1 MYRKKQF
8 PEGSVIFMWTDKF
21 CHCCQNSTL
30 QECSILRFLSLVV
43 IKWLL
48 RFFFLKSIP
57 QIKTILLPPDRVNMG

>member
-8 PEGSVIFMWTDKF
+8 PEGSVIFMWTDKL
-21 CHCCQNSTL
+21 CHCQNSTL